1 MLRSVQSCGD
11 YEKMMQGAYENYL
24 SIKFKDVKMQNVSN
38 IILYEYVTEH
48 PWNGVGCCISTKII
62 IIINSLGTEWER
74 MATVL

>member
-1 MLRSVQSCGD
+1 
-11 YEKMMQGAYENYL
+11 MMQGAYENYL

-38 IILYEYVTEH
+38 MILYEYVSDWLFFTISFYY